1 MASLRRQ
8 VLIALL
14 IAQLI
19 AAPAGAETSPAYE
32 EARQLVIAGKVGP
45 ALMVIG
51 VGAMG
56 INDQDDQG
64 LTLLHHAVKSGSLEG
79 VRELLRAGADPQV
92 RASDGNTPLMLAT
105 SDAIRAALAA
115 AISQPKTP

>member
-1 MASLRRQ
+1 MAPLK
-8 VLIALL
+8 LPAMITAL
-14 IAQLI
+14 LI
-19 AAPAGAETSPAYE
+19 AAPASAETSSAYE
-32 EARQLVIAGKVGP
+32 EARDLVIAGKVGP

-56 INDQDDQG
+56 INDQDDHG
-64 LTLLHHAVKSGSLEG
+64 LTLLHHAVKTGSLES
-79 VRELLRAGADPQV
+79 VTELLRSGADPQIK
-92 RASDGNTPLMLAT
+92 ASDGSTPLMLAT